1 MKNQFALSRLFAAA
15 LAVAALAPVA
25 AQAEGNFEVRV
36 RAVNVDPANKGSNA
50 LTDSI
55 SLNTKVIPEV
65 DFTYYLTPNFA
76 AELILTYPQK
86 HSISLEGSGKIGSLR
101 HLPPTLTAQYHF
113 LPTGQFR
120 PYVGAGIN
128 YTNITTVSFTAP
140 GTETL
145 NLDRGSFGFALQAG
159 IDIQVA
165 PQVFVNLDIKQVG
178 IETKLRDGAGADLGT
193 VKVNPTL
200 IGVGVG
206 YRF

>member
-1 MKNQFALSRLFAAA
+1 MKTQIALSRLFAAA
-15 LAVAALAPVA
+15 LAAAALAPVA

-36 RAVNVDPANKGSNA
+36 RAVNVAPANEDTVSI
-50 LTDSI
+50 TDV
-55 SLNTKVIPEV
+55 SLNSKVIPEV
-65 DFTYYLTPNFA
+65 DFTYYITPNIA
-76 AELILTYPQK
+76 AELILTYPQQ
-86 HSISLEGSGKIGSLR
+86 HDVRSSAHGGKIGTLK

-128 YTNITTVSFTAP
+128 YTNITAVDLP
-140 GTETL
+140 GGL
-145 NLDRGSFGFALQAG
+145 NVDRGSFGLALQAG

-165 PQVFVNLDIKQVG
+165 PQVFINLDIKQVG
-178 IETKLRDGAGADLGT
+178 IETKLRDGTGADLGT
-193 VKVNPTL
+193 IKVNPTL

>member
-1 MKNQFALSRLFAAA
+1 MKTQTALSRLIAAA

-36 RAVNVDPANKGSNA
+36 RAVNIDPANEGTTATTSA
-50 LTDSI
+50 V
-55 SLNTKVIPEV
+55 SLSTKVIPEV
-65 DFTYYLTPNFA
+65 DFTYYVTPNIA
-76 AELILTYPQK
+76 AELILTYPQQHDVK
-86 HSISLEGSGKIGSLR
+86 LNGTKIGTLK

-120 PYVGAGIN
+120 PYLGAGIN
-128 YTNITTVSFTAP
+128 YTNITGVDLP
-140 GTETL
+140 GGL
-145 NLDRGSFGFALQAG
+145 NVDRGSFGLALQAG

-178 IETKLRDGAGADLGT
+178 IETKLRDNTGADLGT
-193 VKVNPTL
+193 IKVNPTL